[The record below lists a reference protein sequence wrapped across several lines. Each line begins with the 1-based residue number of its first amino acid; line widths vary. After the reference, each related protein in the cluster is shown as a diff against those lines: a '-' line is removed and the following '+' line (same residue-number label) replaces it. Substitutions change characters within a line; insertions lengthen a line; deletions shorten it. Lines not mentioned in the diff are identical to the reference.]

1 MKKVLCIVMAML
13 LLCSCSAG
21 VNTSFTSGETPVPT
35 PTPAPTDNSVKENV
49 KMENTNIKIT
59 MDNGGEIYLELYPEY
74 APETV
79 ANFVSLVKDGFY
91 NGLTFH
97 RIIRGFMIQGGDPEG
112 TGFGGSDKTIKGE
125 FASNG
130 FTQNT
135 LSHERGVISMARSQM
150 PNSASSQ
157 FFIVHEDST
166 FLDGDYA
173 AFGVVTEGMDT
184 VDEIANVATDYND
197 RPITPVVI
205 EKMEI
210 ID

>member
-21 VNTSFTSGETPVPT
+21 VNTTYTTSENANQ
-35 PTPAPTDNSVKENV
+35 TPAPTPTDNTVKENV
-49 KMENTNIKIT
+49 TMENTNVKIT

-91 NGLTFH
+91 DGLTFH

-157 FFIVHEDST
+157 FFIVHEAAPH
-166 FLDGDYA
+166 LDGDYA

>member
-21 VNTSFTSGETPVPT
+21 VNTSFTSGQTPAPT
-35 PTPAPTDNSVKENV
+35 PTPAPTDNTVKENIT
-49 KMENTNIKIT
+49 MENTNVKIT

-79 ANFVSLVKDGFY
+79 SNFVSLVKDGFY
-91 NGLTFH
+91 DGLTFH
-97 RIIRGFMIQGGDPEG
+97 RIIKGFMIQGGDPEG

-157 FFIVHEDST
+157 FFIVHEDSA
-166 FLDGDYA
+166 FLDGNYA

>member
-1 MKKVLCIVMAML
+1 MKKVLCIAIAML

-21 VNTSFTSGETPVPT
+21 VNTSFTSSQTPVPT
-35 PTPAPTDNSVKENV
+35 PTPELTENTVKENV
-49 KMENTNIKIT
+49 TMENTNVKIT

-91 NGLTFH
+91 DGLTFH
-97 RIIRGFMIQGGDPEG
+97 RIIKGFMIQGGDPEG

-130 FTQNT
+130 FAQNT

-157 FFIVHEDST
+157 FFIVHEAAPH
-166 FLDGDYA
+166 LDGDYA

-184 VDEIANVATDYND
+184 VDEIANAATDYND

>member
-1 MKKVLCIVMAML
+1 
-13 LLCSCSAG
+13 
-21 VNTSFTSGETPVPT
+21 
-35 PTPAPTDNSVKENV
+35 
-49 KMENTNIKIT
+49 
-59 MDNGGEIYLELYPEY
+59 
-74 APETV
+74 
-79 ANFVSLVKDGFY
+79 
-91 NGLTFH
+91 
-97 RIIRGFMIQGGDPEG
+97 MIQGGDPEG

-157 FFIVHEDST
+157 FFIVHEDAT

-173 AFGVVTEGMDT
+173 AFGVVTDGMDT
-184 VDEIANVATDYND
+184 VDEIANVATGPND
-197 RPITPVVI
+197 RPVTPVTI